1 MVAVC
6 VCYTTIFAGVG
17 GQFIA
22 YQIGYSQLYSLE
34 WSHLFVGFDLSTM
47 MQILFLGAGL
57 AFIVYPEAVTKLP
70 ISQLWSI
77 LFFAMLITLG
87 MGTQVIVP
95 DYICLYI
102 FRLEKLFD
110 SILVFYPTALKV
122 YKNWN
127 VANVSIMS
135 GWSIGQL

>member
-1 MVAVC
+1 MWLVFVF
-6 VCYTTIFAGVG
+6 VKPPSSPVLVV
-17 GQFIA
+17 FIA

-34 WSHLFVGFDLSTM
+34 WSHLFVGFDLCTM

-102 FRLEKLFD
+102 FRREKLLTVFQY
-110 SILVFYPTALKV
+110 FYPTALKV
-122 YKNWN
+122 SKIWN
-127 VANVSIMS
+127 VANVSIMK
-135 GWSIGQL
+135 G